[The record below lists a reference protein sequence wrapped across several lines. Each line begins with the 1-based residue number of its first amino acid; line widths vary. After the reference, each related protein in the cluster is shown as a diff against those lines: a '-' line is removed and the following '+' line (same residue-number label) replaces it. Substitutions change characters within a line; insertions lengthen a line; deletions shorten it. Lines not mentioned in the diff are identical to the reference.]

1 MLVCVMVSNVSAY
14 DFSAVMDGLLAR
26 QKIRG
31 AHATIIVST
40 TRERALAL
48 LSLPDARYMP
58 AFKIL
63 DMLSAMVA
71 IAGAIAEATQLRANE
86 VRSLLRES
94 LGDDTKLV
102 RQFMLE
108 AALERAR
115 YEPLML
121 AARTHDAKAE
131 RELILNRRWAAMR
144 AAHQEKAALPEAWM
158 DIVDSGVERAL
169 AADDFQRFRQGPL
182 LQLFAEMLGL
192 ARKLHQQGEPLA
204 TLETALAKSG
214 VLWRRY
220 ALKTARYREAG
231 VTSAS
236 ISDIQAPHT
245 IH

>member
-1 MLVCVMVSNVSAY
+1 MVSNVSAY

-31 AHATIIVST
+31 PHVTSIVST

-86 VRSLLRES
+86 VRALLRES

-121 AARTHDAKAE
+121 AARTHDAK
-131 RELILNRRWAAMR
+131 
-144 AAHQEKAALPEAWM
+144 
-158 DIVDSGVERAL
+158 
-169 AADDFQRFRQGPL
+169 
-182 LQLFAEMLGL
+182 
-192 ARKLHQQGEPLA
+192 
-204 TLETALAKSG
+204 
-214 VLWRRY
+214 
-220 ALKTARYREAG
+220 
-231 VTSAS
+231 
-236 ISDIQAPHT
+236 
-245 IH
+245 

>member
-1 MLVCVMVSNVSAY
+1 MVDTASAY

-26 QKIRG
+26 KKIRG
-31 AHATIIVST
+31 PHAASIAATS
-40 TRERALAL
+40 RERALAL
-48 LSLPDARYMP
+48 LSTPDARYMP

-71 IAGAIAEATQLRANE
+71 IAAAIGQATQLRAIE
-86 VRSLLRES
+86 VRALLRES

-121 AARTHDAKAE
+121 DARTSDAEPTRA
-131 RELILNRRWAAMR
+131 LILTRRWAAMR

-158 DIVDSGVERAL
+158 DAVDSAVERAL
-169 AADDFQRFRQGPL
+169 AADDFKRFRHGPL
-182 LQLFAEMLGL
+182 LQLFAEMLGS
-192 ARKLHQQGEPLA
+192 ARKLQQQGEPLA
-204 TLETALAKSG
+204 TLETTLAKG
-214 VLWRRY
+214 GTLWRRY
-220 ALKTARYREAG
+220 ALKGARYRE
-231 VTSAS
+231 TTRSTHH
-236 ISDIQAPHT
+236 IRDIVAPHT